1 MQDSEPDP
9 SIRKDLCI
17 TADQSR
23 MQRATNHHREA
34 STYSVPPPAQKS
46 KEEKQN
52 EFLIYEKFREETV

>member
-23 MQRATNHHREA
+23 MQRATNHHRRID
-34 STYSVPPPAQKS
+34 
-46 KEEKQN
+46 KEVTKWMH
-52 EFLIYEKFREETV
+52 KPS